1 MDSPSTRI
9 ALCRCALASG
19 TPLRLRIRG
28 TSMLPALW
36 SGDAVSVVAANPAD
50 VGAGDVVAFARNG
63 HLVVHR
69 VVRRASGSGRAA
81 IVTRGDTRLDEDPP
95 VDASELLGV
104 VTAVHRF
111 GADRPVDRRPPALAR
126 AVAWTVRRSALVRT
140 ALDRLNGL
148 IPARRPAPARRAGES
163 GVQGQ
168 GTPT

>member
-1 MDSPSTRI
+1 MDSHSTRI

-36 SGDAVSVVAANPAD
+36 SGDAATVVAAHPAG
-50 VGAGDVVAFARNG
+50 VEAGDVVVFARNG

-69 VVRRASGSGRAA
+69 VVRRTSGSGRAA
-81 IVTRGDTRLDEDPP
+81 VVTRGDTRLHEDPP

-111 GADRPVDRRPPALAR
+111 GADRPVDRRPPAFAR
-126 AVAWTVRRSALVRT
+126 AVAWAVRRSALVRT
-140 ALDRLNGL
+140 VLDRLNGL
-148 IPARRPAPARRAGES
+148 LPDRWPAPVRRPG
-163 GVQGQ
+163 
-168 GTPT
+168 